1 MVAEGQNNYL
11 KLLANQQTMRGQ
23 IIEFPEDSLQIAK
36 LPDTEEAILRETVE
50 DLRISWNLQT
60 DGDFVVKGIESDF
73 Y

>member
-50 DLRISWNLQT
+50 DLRIS
-60 DGDFVVKGIESDF
+60 
-73 Y
+73 